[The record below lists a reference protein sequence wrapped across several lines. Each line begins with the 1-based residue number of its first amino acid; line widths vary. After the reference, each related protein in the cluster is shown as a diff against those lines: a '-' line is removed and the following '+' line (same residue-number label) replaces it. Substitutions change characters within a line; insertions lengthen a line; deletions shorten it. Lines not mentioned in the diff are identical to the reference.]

1 VFANNTRIGGLGFFL
16 GKREYPETNTKNN
29 CKNILR
35 RIYFTPAWGGV
46 NFLFAR
52 DNVDSTKKTQPS

>member
-1 VFANNTRIGGLGFFL
+1 LGFFL
-16 GKREYPETNTKNN
+16 GKREYPEMNTKNN

-52 DNVDSTKKTQPS
+52 DNVDSTKKHGQADRV